1 MDMDSPPVP
10 VPMPPPKRT
19 DLSLTLAP
27 AAQSVAE
34 ADGGAGA
41 AGDGACTDGK
51 DVRLFPCL
59 FCNKK
64 FLKSQAL
71 GGHQNAH
78 KKERSIGWNP
88 YFYMPPTSSAH
99 LHANAAPPNSS
110 GATASGPY
118 AGSGA
123 GGGGGGVGS
132 TVPGVAAGGAA
143 HAYASRAYAALPTT
157 FPIASHSSIMVG
169 SDRLQYYAPPQGAAP
184 TSAAAGDLYSGSGSG
199 MQQVSR
205 FAEYQQQL
213 LGGAAVSSSSE
224 RAMMSAAEQP
234 GAGRDE
240 LIDMLNWRRGC
251 HGPTAS
257 AAATTPSPASTTT
270 TLTSGGGSNY
280 YNNGE
285 DAEEELDLNLSL

>member
-88 YFYMPPTSSAH
+88 YFYMPPTSS
-99 LHANAAPPNSS
+99 
-110 GATASGPY
+110 
-118 AGSGA
+118 
-123 GGGGGGVGS
+123 
-132 TVPGVAAGGAA
+132 AA

>member
-1 MDMDSPPVP
+1 MDMDSPPVS
-10 VPMPPPKRT
+10 VPMPPSKPA

-41 AGDGACTDGK
+41 GGDGACVDGK

-118 AGSGA
+118 AGSVA
-123 GGGGGGVGS
+123 GS
-132 TVPGVAAGGAA
+132 AATAPPGVAAGLPA

-169 SDRLQYYAPPQGAAP
+169 SDRLQYYAPPQGASAS
-184 TSAAAGDLYSGSGSG
+184 SAATGELYSGG

-205 FAEYQQQL
+205 FAAAHQQQL
-213 LGGAAVSSSSE
+213 LAVSSSSSSSE
-224 RAMMSAAEQP
+224 RAMMAAAEQP

-270 TLTSGGGSNY
+270 TLTSGGGSIYN
-280 YNNGE
+280 NNGE
-285 DAEEELDLNLSL
+285 EAEEELDLNLSL

>member
-1 MDMDSPPVP
+1 MGSPP
-10 VPMPPPKRT
+10 PPLPSKT

-27 AAQSVAE
+27 AAPSLVGGVGGGAG
-34 ADGGAGA
+34 DGGAGA
-41 AGDGACTDGK
+41 SSECVDGK

-88 YFYMPPTSSAH
+88 YFYMPSAS
-99 LHANAAPPNSS
+99 HASNATPPATGAGPPNTSGPYSSSS
-110 GATASGPY
+110 GA
-118 AGSGA
+118 
-123 GGGGGGVGS
+123 VGS
-132 TVPGVAAGGAA
+132 AASAVPGVAVGGAGAGLPA
-143 HAYASRAYAALPTT
+143 HAYTMGGRAYAPLPTT
-157 FPIASHSSIMVG
+157 FPIASHSSNMVG
-169 SDRLQYYAPPQGAAP
+169 SDRLHQQYYAPQEGNASAASAELYGGGLQASRFNPQLY
-184 TSAAAGDLYSGSGSG
+184 TSAAASSG
-199 MQQVSR
+199 
-205 FAEYQQQL
+205 
-213 LGGAAVSSSSE
+213 
-224 RAMMSAAEQP
+224 RALMSAADQP

-270 TLTSGGGSNY
+270 TLTSGG
-280 YNNGE
+280 NNA
-285 DAEEELDLNLSL
+285 DADEELDLNLSL

>member
-1 MDMDSPPVP
+1 MDMDI
-10 VPMPPPKRT
+10 PMPPSKAT
-19 DLSLTLAP
+19 YLSLTLAP

-34 ADGGAGA
+34 DGGVG
-41 AGDGACTDGK
+41 AGDESVDGK

-88 YFYMPPTSSAH
+88 YFYIPPTSSAH

-110 GATASGPY
+110 GATASGAY

-123 GGGGGGVGS
+123 SGGVGL
-132 TVPGVAAGGAA
+132 PA

-169 SDRLQYYAPPQGAAP
+169 SDRLQYYAPPQGASAS
-184 TSAAAGDLYSGSGSG
+184 SAAAAGELYSG
-199 MQQVSR
+199 MQVSR
-205 FAEYQQQL
+205 FAAHQQQL
-213 LGGAAVSSSSE
+213 LGGAAVSSSE
-224 RAMMSAAEQP
+224 RAMMAAAEQP

-270 TLTSGGGSNY
+270 TLTSGNT
-280 YNNGE
+280 NIGE
-285 DAEEELDLNLSL
+285 EAEEELDLNLSL

>member
-1 MDMDSPPVP
+1 MDSPPLLP
-10 VPMPPPKRT
+10 SKA

-27 AAQSVAE
+27 AAPSVGMAG
-34 ADGGAGA
+34 AGAGAGAGDGGGAGSSSE
-41 AGDGACTDGK
+41 CVDGK

-88 YFYMPPTSSAH
+88 YFYMPSTSHHAHGNATAPAAGANSSSGPYGGAGAPNSPGAYSSAG
-99 LHANAAPPNSS
+99 
-110 GATASGPY
+110 GAVGSTASGV
-118 AGSGA
+118 A
-123 GGGGGGVGS
+123 GGGL
-132 TVPGVAAGGAA
+132 PA
-143 HAYASRAYAALPTT
+143 HAYTMSSRAYAALPTT
-157 FPIASHSSIMVG
+157 FPIASHSSYMVG
-169 SDRLQYYAPPQGAAP
+169 SDRPQQQQHYAPPEGAAAA
-184 TSAAAGDLYSGSGSG
+184 SAAGEMYSGL
-199 MQQVSR
+199 QASR
-205 FAEYQQQL
+205 FAAHNPQMYTS
-213 LGGAAVSSSSE
+213 ATASSG
-224 RAMMSAAEQP
+224 RALMSAADQP

-270 TLTSGGGSNY
+270 TLTTSGG
-280 YNNGE
+280 NNG

>member
-1 MDMDSPPVP
+1 MDMDSPSKP
-10 VPMPPPKRT
+10 T

-34 ADGGAGA
+34 DGGAGA
-41 AGDGACTDGK
+41 GGDAGAGACIDGK

-88 YFYMPPTSSAH
+88 YFYMPPTSTAH
-99 LHANAAPPNSS
+99 LHANATPPAGAPNSS
-110 GATASGPY
+110 GAYG
-118 AGSGA
+118 GSGA
-123 GGGGGGVGS
+123 GGGMGS
-132 TVPGVAAGGAA
+132 TATTVPGVAAGLPA
-143 HAYASRAYAALPTT
+143 HAYASRAYAALPST

-169 SDRLQYYAPPQGAAP
+169 SDRLQYYAPPQGASAS
-184 TSAAAGDLYSGSGSG
+184 SAAAAGELYSG
-199 MQQVSR
+199 MQVSR
-205 FAEYQQQL
+205 FAAHQQQL
-213 LGGAAVSSSSE
+213 LGGPAVSSSE
-224 RAMMSAAEQP
+224 RAMMAAAEQP

-240 LIDMLNWRRGC
+240 LIDILNWRRGC

-257 AAATTPSPASTTT
+257 AAVTTPSPASTTT
-270 TLTSGGGSNY
+270 TLTSGNT
-280 YNNGE
+280 NNGE
-285 DAEEELDLNLSL
+285 EAEEELDLNLSL

>member
-1 MDMDSPPVP
+1 MDMDSPPVS
-10 VPMPPPKRT
+10 VPMPPSKPA

-41 AGDGACTDGK
+41 GGDGACVDGK

-88 YFYMPPTSSAH
+88 YFYMPPTSSA
-99 LHANAAPPNSS
+99 
-110 GATASGPY
+110 
-118 AGSGA
+118 
-123 GGGGGGVGS
+123 
-132 TVPGVAAGGAA
+132 A

-169 SDRLQYYAPPQGAAP
+169 SDRLQYYAPPQGASAS
-184 TSAAAGDLYSGSGSG
+184 SAATGELYSGG

-205 FAEYQQQL
+205 FAAAHQQQL
-213 LGGAAVSSSSE
+213 LAVSSSSSSSE
-224 RAMMSAAEQP
+224 RAMMAAAEQP

-270 TLTSGGGSNY
+270 TLTSGGGSIYN
-280 YNNGE
+280 NNGE
-285 DAEEELDLNLSL
+285 EAEEELDLNLSL

>member
-1 MDMDSPPVP
+1 MDMDSPP
-10 VPMPPPKRT
+10 MPPSSKPT

-34 ADGGAGA
+34 DGGAGGDGGAGA
-41 AGDGACTDGK
+41 CIDGK

-88 YFYMPPTSSAH
+88 YFYMPPASSAH
-99 LHANAAPPNSS
+99 LHANAAPPAAGHNSS
-110 GATASGPY
+110 GTYG
-118 AGSGA
+118 GSGA
-123 GGGGGGVGS
+123 AGGVGS
-132 TVPGVAAGGAA
+132 TVPPAPGVAAGLPA
-143 HAYASRAYAALPTT
+143 HAYGSRAYAALPTT

-169 SDRLQYYAPPQGAAP
+169 SDRLQYYAPPQGASVS
-184 TSAAAGDLYSGSGSG
+184 SAAAAAAAGELYSSSGL
-199 MQQVSR
+199 QTTSR
-205 FAEYQQQL
+205 FAAHQQQL
-213 LGGAAVSSSSE
+213 LGGAAVSSSE
-224 RAMMSAAEQP
+224 RAMMAAAEQP

-257 AAATTPSPASTTT
+257 ACATTPSPASTTT
-270 TLTSGGGSNY
+270 TLTSGNT
-280 YNNGE
+280 NNGE
-285 DAEEELDLNLSL
+285 EAEEELDLNLSL

>member
-1 MDMDSPPVP
+1 MDSRPPLP
-10 VPMPPPKRT
+10 SKT

-27 AAQSVAE
+27 AAPSVGGVGAG
-34 ADGGAGA
+34 AGAGDGGGAGSSSE
-41 AGDGACTDGK
+41 CVDGK

-88 YFYMPPTSSAH
+88 YFYMPSTSHHAH
-99 LHANAAPPNSS
+99 GNATAPAAGANSSS
-110 GATASGPY
+110 GAYGGAGAPNSPGAYNSAGGAVGSTAS
-118 AGSGA
+118 AVSGVA
-123 GGGGGGVGS
+123 GGGL
-132 TVPGVAAGGAA
+132 PA
-143 HAYASRAYAALPTT
+143 HAYTMSSRAYAGLPTT
-157 FPIASHSSIMVG
+157 FPIASHSSYMVG
-169 SDRLQYYAPPQGAAP
+169 SDRPQQQHYAPPEGAAAA
-184 TSAAAGDLYSGSGSG
+184 SAAGELYSGL
-199 MQQVSR
+199 QASR
-205 FAEYQQQL
+205 FAAHNPQL
-213 LGGAAVSSSSE
+213 YTSVVASSG
-224 RAMMSAAEQP
+224 RALMSAADQP

-257 AAATTPSPASTTT
+257 AAATTASPASTTT
-270 TLTSGGGSNY
+270 TLTSGG
-280 YNNGE
+280 NNG